1 MIADPVEKPDE
12 ETGRWR
18 SSRPAGIQ
26 ERGKEERREIGIGG
40 EIIEAESE
48 GEKEPDED
56 FHMSRM
62 KMHPVPWGPSAC
74 ESA

>member
-1 MIADPVEKPDE
+1 M
-12 ETGRWR
+12 
-18 SSRPAGIQ
+18 
-26 ERGKEERREIGIGG
+26 EERREIGVGG
-40 EIIEAESE
+40 EIIEAESD
-48 GEKEPDED
+48 GEKEPGED